1 MDPLNRLFSL
11 PWHGEK
17 YLVHAHSF
25 LVYLFRIDMDT
36 QYKDLW
42 GSVFSR
48 IPLQHA
54 PRKEQAEV
62 ERGHS
67 QGGDG
72 DAAWVTHQ

>member
-11 PWHGEK
+11 PSHGEK

-36 QYKDLW
+36 QDEDLW

-48 IPLQHA
+48 IPLRHA
-54 PRKEQAEV
+54 PRREQAEV
-62 ERGHS
+62 ERGHGHS

-72 DAAWVTHQ
+72 DAA

>member
-1 MDPLNRLFSL
+1 
-11 PWHGEK
+11 
-17 YLVHAHSF
+17 
-25 LVYLFRIDMDT
+25 MDT

-54 PRKEQAEV
+54 PRREQAEV

-72 DAAWVTHQ
+72 DAA